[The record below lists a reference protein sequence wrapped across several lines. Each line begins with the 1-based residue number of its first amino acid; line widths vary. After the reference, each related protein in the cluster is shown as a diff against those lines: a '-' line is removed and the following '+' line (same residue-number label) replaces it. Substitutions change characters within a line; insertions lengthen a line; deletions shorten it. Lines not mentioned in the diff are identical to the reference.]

1 MGEIGESAM
10 NYSLATADRTT
21 HLKVVVV
28 ALVAAILVVAV
39 GIAARVSSTDTETAR
54 VRTQGV
60 VVVKAGTPT
69 AYTRTETPPVR

>member
-1 MGEIGESAM
+1 M
-10 NYSLATADRTT
+10 NSSLATADRTT

-28 ALVAAILVVAV
+28 ALIAAILVVTA
-39 GIAARVSSTDTETAR
+39 GIAARVTSIDTETAR

-69 AYTRTETPPVR
+69 AYSRTETPSIR

>member
-1 MGEIGESAM
+1 MGQIGGFAM
-10 NYSLATADRTT
+10 NYSLATADRST

-60 VVVKAGTPT
+60 VVVKAGTPA

>member
-1 MGEIGESAM
+1 M

-39 GIAARVSSTDTETAR
+39 GIAARVGSTDTETAR

-60 VVVKAGTPT
+60 VVVKAGTPA

>member
-1 MGEIGESAM
+1 M

-39 GIAARVSSTDTETAR
+39 GIAASVTSRDTETAR

-60 VVVKAGTPT
+60 VVVKAGAPV
-69 AYTRTETPPVR
+69 AYTRTETPPVH

>member
-1 MGEIGESAM
+1 M

-28 ALVAAILVVAV
+28 ALVAAILVVAI
-39 GIAARVSSTDTETAR
+39 GIAARISATDTETAR

-60 VVVKAGTPT
+60 VVVKAGVPATYSR
-69 AYTRTETPPVR
+69 AETPSFR

>member
-1 MGEIGESAM
+1 M

-28 ALVAAILVVAV
+28 ALVAAILVVAG
-39 GIAARVSSTDTETAR
+39 GIAARVTSMDTEIAR

-60 VVVKAGTPT
+60 VVVKAGTLT
-69 AYTRTETPPVR
+69 AYSRTETPSIR

>member
-1 MGEIGESAM
+1 M

-28 ALVAAILVVAV
+28 ALVAAILVVAI
-39 GIAARVSSTDTETAR
+39 GIAARITATDTETAR

-60 VVVKAGTPT
+60 VVVKAGVPT
-69 AYTRTETPPVR
+69 AYSRIETPSVR

>member
-1 MGEIGESAM
+1 M
-10 NYSLATADRTT
+10 NSSLATADRTT

-28 ALVAAILVVAV
+28 ALVLAILVVAG
-39 GIAARVSSTDTETAR
+39 GIAARVTSTDTETAR

-69 AYTRTETPPVR
+69 AYTRTETPSIR

>member
-1 MGEIGESAM
+1 M
-10 NYSLATADRTT
+10 NSSLATADRIT

-28 ALVAAILVVAV
+28 ALVAAILVVAG
-39 GIAARVSSTDTETAR
+39 GIAARVTSMDTEIAR

-69 AYTRTETPPVR
+69 AYTRTETPSIR